1 MNELIREKCDL
12 LASNCSSIH
21 KKFFLEA
28 KLMSVAS
35 GMIFTSA
42 DREADIDKMKECRKL
57 LEKKTGILSNYRQTT
72 ELMILSKMALSDD
85 PEKYLDDVITAYK
98 GISKGKFLE
107 NSYMMLAAILICDFE
122 RLNDLDDIAAKT
134 EEIMKRMNKEH
145 PMLTDKGDTS
155 FAVLLALSYKNVDT
169 IIN

>member
-12 LASNCSSIH
+12 LAGNCSAIH
-21 KKFFLEA
+21 KKFLLEA

-42 DREADIDKMKECRKL
+42 DREADTAKMKECRKL

-85 PEKYLDDVITAYK
+85 P
-98 GISKGKFLE
+98 
-107 NSYMMLAAILICDFE
+107 
-122 RLNDLDDIAAKT
+122 
-134 EEIMKRMNKEH
+134 
-145 PMLTDKGDTS
+145 
-155 FAVLLALSYKNVDT
+155 
-169 IIN
+169 